1 MNFSVLSGDL
11 LKILVKTGSVI
22 PARSTM
28 PVLENYLFELKEDI
42 LTITATDIDISV
54 SSSINVKGEKNG
66 SIVVPSKRLMET
78 MRALPNI
85 NVKFTAEETN
95 NKIIM
100 ITDKGEYRLTGLPSE
115 EYPITPRVKKDE
127 EILIDTDILKRYI
140 IKTIFAASTDELRP
154 AMTGVL
160 FQIKKEE
167 LRVVA
172 TDGHRLVR
180 IINKGFKTQKS
191 EYDIIIPAK
200 TLNIISKY
208 FEEKLESV
216 YLDSTHIM
224 FDFENSILI
233 SRIID
238 EKYPNYETVIP
249 FDNDKVLL
257 VNKNEIISS
266 VKRAA
271 FYASSST
278 HQVRFSILKDS
289 VTISAEDI
297 DFGSEAKETLEC
309 EFSSNE
315 LEIGFNAA
323 YIADILSHIESE
335 EIEILLSSPN
345 RAAMVKPKQQQ
356 ENEDVLMLV
365 MPVRLNS

>member
-1 MNFSVLSGDL
+1 MKFSVLSGDL

-22 PARSTM
+22 PTRSTM
-28 PVLENYLFELKEDI
+28 PVLENYLFELKEDA

-54 SSSINVKGEKNG
+54 SSSISVKGEQNG

-78 MRALPNI
+78 IRALPNI
-85 NVKFTAEETN
+85 NVKFTAEVVS
-95 NKIIM
+95 NKIM
-100 ITDKGEYRLTGLPSE
+100 MLTDKGEYRLTGLPSE
-115 EYPITPRVKKDE
+115 EYPTTPRVKSDE
-127 EILIDTDILKRYI
+127 EILISTDLLKRSI
-140 IKTIFAASTDELRP
+140 NKTIFAASTDELRP

-160 FQIKKEE
+160 FQMKKEE

-180 IINKGFKTQKS
+180 IINTGFKTQKS

-208 FEEKLESV
+208 FEEKLNSA
-216 YLDSTHIM
+216 YLDGSHIM
-224 FDFENSILI
+224 FNFENSVLV

-249 FDNDKVLL
+249 LDNNKVLS
-257 VNKNEIISS
+257 VNRNEIISS
-266 VKRAA
+266 VRRAS

-278 HQVRFSILKDS
+278 HQVKFSILKDS

-297 DFGSEAKETLEC
+297 DFGSEAKETLGC
-309 EFSSNE
+309 EFSDNE

-323 YIADILSHIESE
+323 YINDILSHIDSE
-335 EIEILLSSPN
+335 EIEFLLSSPN

-356 ENEDVLMLV
+356 ENEDILMLV